1 MGFRTIPYYRCVAN
15 MMIEGKQCTITWY
28 ADDNQIQHI
37 SVKVVTMMLKKITE
51 HFGELLVSRGNKH
64 DLLGMRTILN
74 RKEKQVVTEMIDQ
87 CNEAIEMFANVVYD
101 TVTSPAVKKS
111 YGGRTGVSTI

>member
-1 MGFRTIPYYRCVAN
+1 MGFRINPYDRCVAN

-64 DLLGMRTILN
+64 DLLGMHIVLN
-74 RKEKQVVTEMIDQ
+74 RNK
-87 CNEAIEMFANVVYD
+87 N
-101 TVTSPAVKKS
+101 
-111 YGGRTGVSTI
+111 R